1 MSFVNNYFSF
11 IRGVYIRLIANKK
24 ILWLTNKTLKNKY
37 ILWIICFSPK
47 FMNEKALRM
56 NLLRS
61 AFYKRLRY
69 FLFDLRRAC
78 LPSQG
83 ALGKRAGKTL
93 QAGEEQVAA
102 GGKGQ

>member
-1 MSFVNNYFSF
+1 
-11 IRGVYIRLIANKK
+11 
-24 ILWLTNKTLKNKY
+24 
-37 ILWIICFSPK
+37 
-47 FMNEKALRM
+47 MNEKALRM

-69 FLFDLRRAC
+69 FLFDLRRVC

-83 ALGKRAGKTL
+83 ALGKRAGKML
-93 QAGEEQVAA
+93 KAGEEQVAA